1 MNTTNQVRAKSVE
14 STDAESP
21 HPTPDQAE
29 SAEPQ
34 PLGQHNQLAAV
45 IYLRVSTKDQATRGG
60 ESEGFSIPAQREAC
74 RRKAASLNAMVVEEF
89 VDRGESARSS
99 RRPELQRMLTY
110 IAENPI
116 TFAIVHK
123 VDRLA
128 RNRVD
133 DVEINLALTKAGVTL
148 VSCSENID
156 ETPSGILLHGIM
168 SSIAEFYSRNLAN
181 EVNKGLIQ
189 KAKNGG
195 TPFRP
200 PLGYRPVR
208 LFDNGQES
216 RSVELDPERA
226 PLVKWAFQTYATG
239 EWTIRTLLKEATIK
253 GLLSRATPK
262 RPSKPITISAFH
274 DMLRNPYYIGIVE
287 YRGVRYPGKHEPL
300 IDRQTFDEVQ
310 RLLEAQNFA
319 GEKRRVHHHYLKGSI
334 WCGCCGSRLIVCH
347 ATGRSGA
354 VYPYFVCIGRQRNR
368 TSCTQ
373 RAVAIDYV
381 EAAIEDHYGTIE
393 LSPEIRLQTEQA
405 ILEQITSLRESDA
418 ADRKH
423 LVHRQRKLLNE
434 RAKLLEAHYVG
445 AIPLSLLK
453 SEQDRIT
460 TELDQVEQRLAASE
474 LKFDTIEGNLKKA
487 FDLISNLQAA
497 YIAAPP
503 RTRRLM
509 NQAIFQGFYIHD
521 DDEVSSSLNSPFDYL
536 VEAAAF
542 DTKPPKTPQG
552 PASGPRGLSLESMVE
567 LGGLEPPTS
576 WVRSR

>member
-1 MNTTNQVRAKSVE
+1 M
-14 STDAESP
+14 
-21 HPTPDQAE
+21 
-29 SAEPQ
+29 SA
-34 PLGQHNQLAAV
+34 GAAV
-45 IYLRVSTKDQATRGG
+45 GAAAWSEHGQDGPARAVLYLRVSTKDQAMRGG
-60 ESEGFSIPAQREAC
+60 EAEGFSIPAQRDAC
-74 RRKAASLNAMVVEEF
+74 RRKAAALNAIVVDEF

-99 RRPELQRMLTY
+99 RRPELQRMLAY
-110 IAENPI
+110 IADNPVN
-116 TFAIVHK
+116 FAIVHK

-133 DVEINLALTKAGVTL
+133 DVEINLALTRAGVTL

-156 ETPSGILLHGIM
+156 ETPSGMLLHGIM

-208 LFDNGQES
+208 LFNQGLES

-226 PLVKWAFQTYATG
+226 PLVKWAFQTYASG
-239 EWTIRTLLKEATIK
+239 EWTIRTLLEEATAK
-253 GLLSRATPK
+253 GLLSRPTPK
-262 RPSKPITISAFH
+262 RPSKPITISALH
-274 DMLRNPYYIGIVE
+274 TMLRNPYYIGIVE
-287 YRGVRYPGKHEPL
+287 YRGIRHPGKHEPL
-300 IDRQTFDEVQ
+300 IDKQTFDEVQ

-334 WCGCCGSRLIVCH
+334 WCGGCGSRLIVCH
-347 ATGRSGA
+347 AKGRSGT

-373 RAVAIDYV
+373 RAVTIDYV
-381 EAAIEDHYGTIE
+381 EAAIEDHYATVE
-393 LSPEIRLQTEQA
+393 LSPEVRLQTEQT
-405 ILEQITSLRESDA
+405 ILEQIVSLREADV
-418 ADRKH
+418 ADRTC
-423 LVHRQRKLLNE
+423 LVRRQHKLLHD
-434 RAKLLEAHYVG
+434 RAKLLEAHYAG
-445 AIPLSLLK
+445 AIPLALLK

-474 LKFDTIEGNLKKA
+474 LKFETVETNLKKA

-497 YIAAPP
+497 YLAAPP
-503 RTRRLM
+503 RTRRPM
-509 NQAIFQGFYIHD
+509 NQAIFQGFLIHD
-521 DDEVSSSLNSPFDYL
+521 DEEVTSSLNSPFDHL

-542 DTKPPKTPQG
+542 DDATARTRVPKTPQG
-552 PASGPRGLSLESMVE
+552 PPSGPRGLSLESMVE